1 MNRSI
6 VIIDAKNKALFEEK
20 ALTLRSS
27 VARLKRWWYSEWI
40 GRIDSYYRGM
50 DRLEKFIG
58 YEGEVPPVPLPLYLS
73 LKFRLKLSLK
83 LERRVKEGLDPPIL
97 RLIDKCGL

>member
-50 DRLEKFIG
+50 DRL
-58 YEGEVPPVPLPLYLS
+58 
-73 LKFRLKLSLK
+73 
-83 LERRVKEGLDPPIL
+83 
-97 RLIDKCGL
+97 

>member
-1 MNRSI
+1 
-6 VIIDAKNKALFEEK
+6 
-20 ALTLRSS
+20 
-27 VARLKRWWYSEWI
+27 
-40 GRIDSYYRGM
+40 M

-73 LKFRLKLSLK
+73 LKFRLNLSLK